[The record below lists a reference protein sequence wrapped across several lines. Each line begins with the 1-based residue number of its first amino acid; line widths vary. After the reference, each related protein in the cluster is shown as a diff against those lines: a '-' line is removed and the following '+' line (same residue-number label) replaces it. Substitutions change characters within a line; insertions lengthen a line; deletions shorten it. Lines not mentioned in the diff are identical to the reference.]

1 MQRSLSPNSRK
12 IYPNI
17 MEVDRYLKLVS
28 MIDSKRNE
36 IKYERLVTLNEK
48 IKNHYHKRNNSV
60 INSPQSFEINF
71 AD

>member
-1 MQRSLSPNSRK
+1 
-12 IYPNI
+12 

-48 IKNHYHKRNNSV
+48 IKNHYH
-60 INSPQSFEINF
+60 
-71 AD
+71 